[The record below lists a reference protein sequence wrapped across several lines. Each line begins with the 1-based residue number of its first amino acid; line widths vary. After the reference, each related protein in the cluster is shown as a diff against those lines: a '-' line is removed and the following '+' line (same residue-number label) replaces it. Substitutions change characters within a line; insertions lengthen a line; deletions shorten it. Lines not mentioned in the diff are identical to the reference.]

1 MKVGVPKE
9 RFKNETKVAL
19 IPESVK
25 KLTEKGF
32 TVFVEKGAGEAAFYP
47 DEEYKKA
54 GAKITDYKKMAASVD
69 ILVKVRPPVQF
80 GSKNEAAYLKKGA
93 FLFCMQD
100 PINNKSNLSLYQK
113 LGLTTYALEFIPRS
127 SLAQSMDVL
136 SSLGSLAGYKSVLLA
151 ANELTKILPM
161 MMTAAGTITA
171 AKVLI
176 IGAGVAG
183 LQAIATAKR
192 MGAVVEAFDLRP
204 AVKEEVQSLGGK
216 FIDMPL
222 TEEMQDEQGYAKM
235 ASKEFI
241 KMEMELINKHISKSD
256 ICITTAQVFGRKAPI
271 LVKDYMVKNM
281 RPGSVVIDLAAEQ
294 GGNCELT
301 KSGKTVDV
309 NGVKVI
315 GVENITALIPQVAS
329 RSFSKNVENLLLYM
343 VQDGKIEVEKEDDI
357 FQRTLLTKDGEMV
370 SEIMKNFSKPAA
382 SEKPTAAK
390 PAKKAG
396 APKAGKTAGKKATA
410 KAAKPKAA
418 KPKAAKSAAAPKK
431 AGAKTAGRAKKPST
445 GKK

>member
-1 MKVGVPKE
+1 MKIGVPKE

-19 IPESVK
+19 IPDSVK

-32 TVFVEKGAGEAAFYP
+32 KVIVEKGAGEASYFS
-47 DEEYKKA
+47 DDEYKKA
-54 GAKITDYKKMAASVD
+54 GAQISDYKKLAAEAD
-69 ILVKVRPPVQF
+69 IVVKVRPPVAL
-80 GSKNEAAYLKKGA
+80 GGKSEAQYMKKGA

-100 PINNKSNLSLYQK
+100 PINQKANLSLYKK

-127 SLAQSMDVL
+127 TIAQSMDVL
-136 SSLGSLAGYKSVLLA
+136 SSLGSIAGYKSVLLA
-151 ANELTKILPM
+151 SNELAKILPM

-192 MGAVVEAFDLRP
+192 LGAVVEAFDLRP
-204 AVKEEVQSLGGK
+204 AVKEEVLSLGGK

-222 TEEMQDEQGYAKM
+222 TEDMQDEQGYAKM

-256 ICITTAQVFGRKAPI
+256 ICITTAQVFGNKAPI
-271 LVKDYMVKNM
+271 LIKDYMVKNM
-281 RPGSVVIDLAAEQ
+281 KPGSVIIDLAAEQ

-301 KSGKTVDV
+301 KAGKTVDV
-309 NGVKVI
+309 NGVKI
-315 GVENITALIPQVAS
+315 MGIENITALIPQVAS
-329 RSFSKNVENLLLYM
+329 RGFSKNVENLLLYM
-343 VQDGKIEVEKEDDI
+343 VEEGKIDVDKDDEI
-357 FQRTLLTKDGEMV
+357 FQRTLLTKDGELV
-370 SEIMKNFSKPAA
+370 SEIVKNFGKSGSKEE
-382 SEKPTAAK
+382 SGDEK

-396 APKAGKTAGKKATA
+396 AKKAGRTAAAKTAKTA
-410 KAAKPKAA
+410 KAAKPKA
-418 KPKAAKSAAAPKK
+418 KK
-431 AGAKTAGRAKKPST
+431 AGAKKGAPKK
-445 GKK
+445 K